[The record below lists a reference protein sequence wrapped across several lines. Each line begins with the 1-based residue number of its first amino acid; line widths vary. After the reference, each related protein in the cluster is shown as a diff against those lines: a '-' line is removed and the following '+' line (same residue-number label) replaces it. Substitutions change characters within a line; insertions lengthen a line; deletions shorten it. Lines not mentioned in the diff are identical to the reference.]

1 MPKYKIFAKLP
12 WPGQNQPVG
21 RYIIMEASS
30 AMTAILQARGQYG
43 SDNVV
48 GGALEIKDSSSE
60 NDLAGQIKKVNDLYK
75 SGALSK
81 AEFEKAKTKILK

>member
-1 MPKYKIFAKLP
+1 
-12 WPGQNQPVG
+12 
-21 RYIIMEASS
+21 
-30 AMTAILQARGQYG
+30 LQ
-43 SDNVV
+43 
-48 GGALEIKDSSSE
+48 ALEIKDSSSE